1 MLITNIMLKM
11 RSMGDINVKLFLE
24 EFGGGGH
31 ASQAA
36 CVINHEQYLALINKI
51 KNYQIKE

>member
-1 MLITNIMLKM
+1 M

-36 CVINHEQYLALINKI
+36 CIINHEQYLALINKI